1 MKIFFYI
8 KEIDRLRGSWLLRS
22 WFFFLFF
29 LLGFVT
35 EAQRT
40 DIIVLKNGDKI
51 TGDLKKLDMGSLTI
65 KTNDMGTLLVDWSKV
80 KSIRTTKTYEVK
92 LTSGMIYYASFDT
105 ISEPEQ
111 IALVTQFAPEYQSFN
126 IDQWMIV
133 SIIRVKD
140 IIWNRFAGKYSLG
153 IGLLKAD
160 HQSKFNF
167 GALTSYRSRKYFF
180 ELDLNS
186 NRSNTDGGSLNIDQN
201 GKFNAYRF
209 IGGDWIV
216 GSSASLEQNTEMSL
230 DLRVSLSLEGGKYI
244 FQNNLHK
251 LILVGG
257 LQATQEHKADS
268 LSQFNIEA
276 LASLRYN
283 IFKFQHPKINIG
295 SSLMIYPSLSDFG
308 RLRSEFNVDVSI
320 ELFKDFFFGV
330 DFYFKSDNQT
340 AEGASSIDYNFNT
353 SIGYSF

>member
-1 MKIFFYI
+1 MLF
-8 KEIDRLRGSWLLRS
+8 WS

-29 LLGFVT
+29 LLGFVVD
-35 EAQRT
+35 AQRT
-40 DIIVLKNGDKI
+40 DVIVLKNGDKI
-51 TGDLKKLDMGSLTI
+51 TGDLKKLDMGTI
-65 KTNDMGTLLVDWSKV
+65 LVDWSKV

-105 ISEPEQ
+105 ISEPEK
-111 IALVTQFAPEYQSFN
+111 IALVTQFAPDYLSFN

-160 HQSKFNF
+160 NQSKFNF
-167 GALTSYRSRKYFF
+167 SALTSYRSKKYFF

-186 NRSNTDGGSLNIDQN
+186 NRSNTDRGSLNIDQN

-230 DLRVSLSLEGGKYI
+230 DLRVSLSLEGGKYF
-244 FQNNLHK
+244 FQSNLHK
-251 LILVGG
+251 LILIGG
-257 LQATQEHKADS
+257 FQATQEHKADS
-268 LSQFNIEA
+268 LSQFNIES
-276 LASLRYN
+276 LASLRYDV
-283 IFKFQHPKINIG
+283 FKFQHPKINIG
-295 SSLMIYPSLSDFG
+295 SSLLIYPSLSDIG
-308 RLRSEFNVDVSI
+308 RIRSEFNVSASI

>member
-1 MKIFFYI
+1 MA
-8 KEIDRLRGSWLLRS
+8 
-22 WFFFLFF
+22 
-29 LLGFVT
+29 
-35 EAQRT
+35 EAQKT
-40 DIIVLKNGDKI
+40 DILVLKNGDRI

-65 KTNDMGTLLVDWSKV
+65 KTNDMGTLQVDWSKV

-92 LTSGMIYYASFDT
+92 LTSGIIYYASFDT
-105 ISEPEQ
+105 ISEPEK
-111 IALVTQFAPEYQSFN
+111 IALVTQFAPDYQSFN
-126 IDQWMIV
+126 VDQWNIV

-160 HQSKFNF
+160 NLSKFNF
-167 GALTSYRSRKYFF
+167 SAVTSYRSRKYFF

-186 NRSNTDGGSLNIDQN
+186 NRSQTDGGSPNLDQN

-216 GSSASLEQNTEMSL
+216 GSSASMEQNTEMSL
-230 DLRVSLSLEGGKYI
+230 DLRVSLSLEGGKYL

-257 LQATQEHKADS
+257 FQATQEHKADS
-268 LSQFNIEA
+268 LSQFNIES

-295 SSLMIYPSLSDFG
+295 SSLFIYPSLSDLG
-308 RLRSEFNVDVSI
+308 RFRSEFNVSASI
-320 ELFKDFFFGV
+320 ELFKDFFFGI

-340 AEGASSIDYNFNT
+340 AEDASSIDYNFNT

>member
-1 MKIFFYI
+1 MA
-8 KEIDRLRGSWLLRS
+8 
-22 WFFFLFF
+22 
-29 LLGFVT
+29 
-35 EAQRT
+35 EAQKT
-40 DIIVLKNGDKI
+40 DILVLKNGDRI

-65 KTNDMGTLLVDWSKV
+65 KTNDMGTLQVDWSKV

-105 ISEPEQ
+105 ISEPEK
-111 IALVTQFAPEYQSFN
+111 IALVTQFAPDYQSFN
-126 IDQWMIV
+126 IDQWSIV

-160 HQSKFNF
+160 NLSKFNF
-167 GALTSYRSRKYFF
+167 SALTSYRSRKYFF
-180 ELDLNS
+180 ELNLYS
-186 NRSNTDGGSLNIDQN
+186 NRSQTDGGSTNIDQN

-216 GSSASLEQNTEMSL
+216 GSSASMEQNTEMSL
-230 DLRVSLSLEGGKYI
+230 DLRVSLSLEGGKYL

-257 LQATQEHKADS
+257 FQATQEHKADS
-268 LSQFNIEA
+268 LSQFNIES

-283 IFKFQHPKINIG
+283 IFKFQHPKINVG
-295 SSLMIYPSLSDFG
+295 SSLFIYPSLSDLG
-308 RLRSEFNVDVSI
+308 RFRSEFNVSASI
-320 ELFKDFFFGV
+320 ELFKDFFFGI

-340 AEGASSIDYNFNT
+340 AEDASSTDYSFNT

>member
-1 MKIFFYI
+1 MA
-8 KEIDRLRGSWLLRS
+8 
-22 WFFFLFF
+22 
-29 LLGFVT
+29 
-35 EAQRT
+35 EAQKT
-40 DIIVLKNGDKI
+40 DILVLKNGDRI

-65 KTNDMGTLLVDWSKV
+65 KTNDMGTLQVDWSKV

-92 LTSGMIYYASFDT
+92 LTSGIIYYASFDT
-105 ISEPEQ
+105 ISEPET
-111 IALVTQFAPEYQSFN
+111 IALVTQFAPDYQSFN
-126 IDQWMIV
+126 VDQWNIV

-140 IIWNRFAGKYSLG
+140 ILWNRFAGKYSLG

-160 HQSKFNF
+160 NLSKFNF
-167 GALTSYRSRKYFF
+167 SAVTSYRSRKYFF

-186 NRSNTDGGSLNIDQN
+186 NRSQTDGGSPNLDQN

-216 GSSASLEQNTEMSL
+216 GSSASMEQNTEMSL
-230 DLRVSLSLEGGKYI
+230 DLRVSLSLEGGKYL

-257 LQATQEHKADS
+257 FQATQEHKADS
-268 LSQFNIEA
+268 LSQFNIES

-295 SSLMIYPSLSDFG
+295 SSLFIYPSLADLG
-308 RLRSEFNVDVSI
+308 RFRSEFNVSASI
-320 ELFKDFFFGV
+320 ELFKDFFFGI

-340 AEGASSIDYNFNT
+340 AEDASSIDYNFNT